1 MVRLPVSVIL
11 LGFTSLLTDAGSEM
25 IFPLLP
31 LFLTGT
37 LGASPAFLG
46 LVEGAADV
54 VASLLKLVAGRLSDR
69 LRARK
74 PLILAGYG
82 LAGAVRPLV
91 AFATAPWHVLL
102 VRITDRVGKG
112 VRGAPRDALIADVTP
127 EGLGSR
133 AFGFH
138 RAMDDAGAVVGPLI
152 AAALLAAGM
161 ELRSIFLLASIPG
174 VLALLTVALVREPR
188 PAVVAPTPTPTPT
201 AAPISAPTGAP
212 LPATPLP
219 RVFWRLLVVFALF
232 GLGNSSDAFLLLR
245 AKGLGVPEAII
256 PILWSFFHICKVI
269 WAGVGG
275 WLGDR
280 VEKRY
285 VIVGGWALYALSYL
299 LFAFCTEAWQVW
311 LVFMLYGGS
320 YGLGDPVQKALV
332 RDLVPA
338 GARGHAFGWYN
349 LTTGVMALP
358 ASFLIGAVW
367 ERVGPV
373 QAFSVGAALALAASV
388 ALLGVLSIRP
398 VSAR

>member
-46 LVEGAADV
+46 FVEGAADV
-54 VASLLKLVAGRLSDR
+54 VASLLKLIAGRLSDR
-69 LRARK
+69 LGARK

-91 AFATAPWHVLL
+91 SFATAPWHVLL

-138 RAMDDAGAVVGPLI
+138 RAMDDAGAVFGPLI
-152 AAALLAAGM
+152 AAALLAAGVG
-161 ELRSIFLLASIPG
+161 LRSIFLLASIPG
-174 VLALLTVALVREPR
+174 ILALLTVALVRERR
-188 PAVVAPTPTPTPT
+188 PAAAPVVTSMPEAPTP
-201 AAPISAPTGAP
+201 AA
-212 LPATPLP
+212 PLP
-219 RVFWRLLVVFALF
+219 RVFWKLLFVFGLF

-256 PILWSFFHICKVI
+256 PLLWSYFHVCKVI
-269 WAGVGG
+269 WAGIGG

-285 VIVGGWALYALSYL
+285 VIVAGWAIYGLSYL
-299 LFAFCTEAWQVW
+299 LFAYSTAAWQVW
-311 LVFMLYGGS
+311 LVFTLYGGFF
-320 YGLGDPVQKALV
+320 GLGDPVQKALV
-332 RDLVPA
+332 RDIVPA

-349 LTTGVMALP
+349 LITGIMALP

-367 ERVGPV
+367 ERMGPV
-373 QAFSVGAALALAASV
+373 QAFSVGASLALAA
-388 ALLGVLSIRP
+388 ALWMLWLRP

>member
-1 MVRLPVSVIL
+1 LNRVRLPVSVVL

-46 LVEGAADV
+46 LIEGTADV

-69 LRARK
+69 LGARK

-91 AFATAPWHVLL
+91 ALATAPWHVLL

-174 VLALLTVALVREPR
+174 GLALLTVALVREPR
-188 PAVVAPTPTPTPT
+188 PAVVAPTPT
-201 AAPISAPTGAP
+201 AAPVPSA
-212 LPATPLP
+212 PLP
-219 RVFWRLLVVFALF
+219 RVFWKMLVVFALF

-285 VIVGGWALYALSYL
+285 VIVAGWALYAVSYL

-311 LVFMLYGGS
+311 LVFMLYGGF

-373 QAFSVGAALALAASV
+373 QAFGVGAALALAASV

>member
-1 MVRLPVSVIL
+1 LNKVRLPVSVIL

-46 LVEGAADV
+46 LIEGAADV

-69 LRARK
+69 LGARK

-91 AFATAPWHVLL
+91 ALATAPWHVLL

-174 VLALLTVALVREPR
+174 ALALLTVALVREPR
-188 PAVVAPTPTPTPT
+188 PAVVAPTPTPT
-201 AAPISAPTGAP
+201 AAPVPSA
-212 LPATPLP
+212 PLP
-219 RVFWRLLVVFALF
+219 RVFWKMLVVFALF

-285 VIVGGWALYALSYL
+285 VIVAGWALYALSYL

-311 LVFMLYGGS
+311 LVFMLYGGF

-349 LTTGVMALP
+349 LTTGIMALP

-388 ALLGVLSIRP
+388 ALLGVLSSRP